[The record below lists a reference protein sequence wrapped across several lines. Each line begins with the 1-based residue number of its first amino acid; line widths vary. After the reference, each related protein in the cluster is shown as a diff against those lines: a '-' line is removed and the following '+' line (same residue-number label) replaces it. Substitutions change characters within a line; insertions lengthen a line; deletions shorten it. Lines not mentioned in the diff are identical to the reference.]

1 MPLPSNGVIYVDNS
15 LSGSCS
21 GGFVRTQNYS
31 GTGRGAPTS
40 CENAWVSGPYS
51 SDLTIAADND
61 VIVEDDITRGGD
73 GVLLGLIA
81 NNFVRVYHPVAFG
94 SGTGGCENTGDTG
107 GRAIN
112 AAILAQAL
120 FHPRQLV
127 LRRSDGR
134 PDRGRGDLAEVPRPG
149 GHG

>member
-1 MPLPSNGVIYVDNS
+1 MRLPSNGVIYVDNS

-40 CENAWVSGPYS
+40 CENAWVSGTYS

-81 NNFVRVYHPVAFG
+81 NNFVG
-94 SGTGGCENTGDTG
+94 STTRWRSEAAREAAKTPAI
-107 GRAIN
+107 RAD
-112 AAILAQAL
+112 A
-120 FHPRQLV
+120 P
-127 LRRSDGR
+127 
-134 PDRGRGDLAEVPRPG
+134 
-149 GHG
+149 